1 MNFWPECKTRVSVT
15 ISSFGSKAKMSQFS
29 PNIFSTFYWFSGSLP
44 GTVQHIKDLEGR
56 FFVSARYGQ
65 FWLLTW
71 SKMKDFDFFHKSKNF
86 LSTINKWLLF
96 YEKNQNS
103 SFLTMSIVKIGHILP
118 KRENAPPNFLYVVQ
132 YMANYQKINRKL
144 KKYWG
149 KIDSFLPWTQILKW
163 TLRPSFC
170 TQVKSSCVL

>member
-1 MNFWPECKTRVSVT
+1 MN
-15 ISSFGSKAKMSQFS
+15 
-29 PNIFSTFYWFSGSLP
+29 
-44 GTVQHIKDLEGR
+44 DL
-56 FFVSARYGQ
+56 F
-65 FWLLTW
+65 LL
-71 SKMKDFDFFHKSKNF
+71 DNYF
-86 LSTINKWLLF
+86 LF
-96 YEKNQNS
+96 YEKFQNFQ
-103 SFLTMSIVKIGHILP
+103 FLTMSKVKMGHILP
-118 KRENAPPNFLYVVQ
+118 KQKNAPPNFLYVVQ